1 MPVSYLDL
9 VVLGVVFVSAVLAMM
24 RGFTR
29 EVLAIASW
37 VAAAIVAYLFHKPLL
52 PYVQQY
58 ISHPMISLAIAIG
71 AVFIVT
77 LIVVSLITVRISDFI
92 LDSRIGALDRTLGFV
107 FGAAR
112 GALICVIGFVF
123 FTWLV
128 PADKQ
133 PEWVKSSKARPY
145 LESSGN
151 SLRAML
157 PDDPEKMINDM
168 RNRAK
173 NLDNA
178 TPPAE
183 TPAQR
188 PGQPPQQRSDR
199 QTPLEKHAF
208 DAHVPRF
215 VAVGALALTRRS

>member
-1 MPVSYLDL
+1 MPISYLDL
-9 VVLGVVFVSAVLAMM
+9 VVLGVVFVSALLAMM
-24 RGFTR
+24 RGLTR

-37 VAAAIVAYLFHKPLL
+37 VAAAIVAYLFYKPVL

-58 ISHPMISLAIAIG
+58 ITHPMISLAIAVG

-92 LDSRIGALDRTLGFV
+92 LDSRIGALDRTLGFI

-112 GALICVIGFVF
+112 GALICIIGFVF

-133 PEWVKSSKARPY
+133 PEWVKASKSRPY
-145 LESSGN
+145 LERSGD

-157 PDDPEKMINDM
+157 PDDPEKMLNEM
-168 RNRAK
+168 RDRARSMEQ
-173 NLDNA
+173 NVAPPAA
-178 TPPAE
+178 TPARPA
-183 TPAQR
+183 ALR
-188 PGQPPQQRSDR
+188 PR
-199 QTPLEKHAF
+199 QT
-208 DAHVPRF
+208 
-215 VAVGALALTRRS
+215 T

>member
-9 VVLGVVFVSAVLAMM
+9 VVLGVIFVSAVLAMM

-52 PYVQQY
+52 PYVRQY
-58 ISHPMISLAIAIG
+58 ISHEMVSLAIAIG

-92 LDSRIGALDRTLGFV
+92 LDSRIGALDRTLGFL

-112 GALICVIGFVF
+112 GALICIIGFIF
-123 FTWLV
+123 FGWLV

-133 PEWVKSSKARPY
+133 PDWVKTSKARPY

-151 SLRAML
+151 SLMALL
-157 PDDPEKMINDM
+157 PADPEKMIRDIQ
-168 RNRAK
+168 NRAR
-173 NLDNA
+173 
-178 TPPAE
+178 TPGGGEPPSE
-183 TPAQR
+183 TPAAT
-188 PGQPPQQRSDR
+188 PQRS
-199 QTPLEKHAF
+199 
-208 DAHVPRF
+208 
-215 VAVGALALTRRS
+215 

>member
-9 VVLGVVFVSAVLAMM
+9 VVLGVIFVSAVLAMM
-24 RGFTR
+24 RGLTR

-37 VAAAIVAYLFHKPLL
+37 VAAAVVAYLFYKPVL

-58 ISHPMISLAIAIG
+58 ISHPLISVAIAVG
-71 AVFIVT
+71 AVFIIT

-133 PEWVKSSKARPY
+133 PEWVKASKARPY

-157 PDDPEKMINDM
+157 PDDPEKMFNEM
-168 RNRAK
+168 RDKAK
-173 NLDNA
+173 GTLDNNA
-178 TPPAE
+178 APPAE
-183 TPAQR
+183 TPAP
-188 PGQPPQQRSDR
+188 PGQRRSGLEK
-199 QTPLEKHAF
+199 PLENFAAAQHVLRFA
-208 DAHVPRF
+208 DATGGKR
-215 VAVGALALTRRS
+215 L

>member
-1 MPVSYLDL
+1 MPISYLDL

-24 RGFTR
+24 RGLTR

-37 VAAAIVAYLFHKPLL
+37 VAAAIAAYVFYKPVL

-58 ISHPMISLAIAIG
+58 VNHPMISLAIAVG

-77 LIVVSLITVRISDFI
+77 LIIVSLITVRISDFI

-112 GALICVIGFVF
+112 GALICIIGFVF

-133 PEWVKSSKARPY
+133 PEWVKASKARPY

-157 PDDPEKMINDM
+157 PDDPEKMLNEM
-168 RNRAK
+168 RDRAR
-173 NLDNA
+173 NMEQNA
-178 TPPAE
+178 VPPTPPAS
-183 TPAQR
+183 TP
-188 PGQPPQQRSDR
+188 PTQQRSS
-199 QTPLEKHAF
+199 LEKSLEKFAAAQHLTPIAHAN
-208 DAHVPRF
+208 
-215 VAVGALALTRRS
+215 GASARL